1 MVCCVSIM
9 AQRMRAGRTP
19 TSAVRDEA
27 SRAAG
32 VVRMNFM
39 RKELSLG

>member
-1 MVCCVSIM
+1 M

-19 TSAVRDEA
+19 TSAVREKA

-39 RKELSLG
+39 LKELSLG